1 MWLSA
6 TNVMKKSKKG
16 YFIYFFARII
26 FEFWPFLFYSDTLW
40 IDTLRSWMD
49 LHFFHS
55 TIFLHSF
62 NLKGYVV
69 VCVDFVYKKDT
80 KLHFQILIES
90 WFVACCHTKLIQN
103 VNLVNIFEVK
113 KVNGLCIGLYVS
125 LMYFS
130 HFCHFSSYSF
140 FVKKVIKWHVAKYC
154 GKYC

>member
-1 MWLSA
+1 MES
-6 TNVMKKSKKG
+6 
-16 YFIYFFARII
+16 
-26 FEFWPFLFYSDTLW
+26 
-40 IDTLRSWMD
+40 
-49 LHFFHS
+49 HFFHS
-55 TIFLHSF
+55 TIFCVHSF
-62 NLKGYVV
+62 NLKGTIA
-69 VCVDFVYKKDT
+69 VCVDFLYKKDT

-140 FVKKVIKWHVAKYC
+140 FRQKGNKLTC
-154 GKYC
+154 GKNSAENIVYEFYFEN